1 MKEKLRGLGF
11 SSVVGNSYIKEKL
24 GDRRR
29 VCESDFHFVVKLV
42 LIA

>member
-11 SSVVGNSYIKEKL
+11 SSIVGNSYIKERL
-24 GDRRR
+24 GGGRR
-29 VCESDFHFVVKLV
+29 VCESDLHFVVKSV